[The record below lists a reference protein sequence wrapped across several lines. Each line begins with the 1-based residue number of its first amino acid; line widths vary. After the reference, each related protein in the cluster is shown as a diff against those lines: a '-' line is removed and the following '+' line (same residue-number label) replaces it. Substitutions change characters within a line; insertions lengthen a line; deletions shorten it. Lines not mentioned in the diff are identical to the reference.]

1 MATKPTRDNAKAP
14 KKMAMGGQF
23 VDNMPNMSDPKY
35 QDPAYVAAGQANADR
50 MNTMLENA
58 RNSGVAPDYSEFD
71 VSPMLKAG
79 GEDINSLYGSMLGRA
94 PDPTGI
100 AANKGQSADTIR
112 QSILASP
119 EYKNRMAGADQPQLV
134 MQKKGGAIKKA
145 VGGSIEKHKPKSS
158 YKSKIDLDDCKIS
171 THDKNPKHKHSW

>member
-1 MATKPTRDNAKAP
+1 MAKAL
-14 KKMAMGGQF
+14 KKMAIGGN
-23 VDNMPNMSDPKY
+23 VVPLPDMSDPKY

-58 RNSGVAPDYSEFD
+58 RTSGVAPDYSKFD

-100 AANKGQSADTIR
+100 AANRGASADTIR

-119 EYKNRMAGADQPQLV
+119 EYKNRAAGIAEPQLAYA
-134 MQKKGGAIKKA
+134 KKGGAIKK
-145 VGGSIEKHKPKSS
+145 VEGGSAKGSDWHGFGSS
-158 YKSKIDLDDCKIS
+158 K
-171 THDKNPKHKHSW
+171 TGKNNHGF